1 MRHVS
6 IPHPGGP
13 EVLTV
18 GERPK
23 PAPGPN
29 QVVIRAAAATLNPT
43 DIGLR
48 LMGGGEL
55 PPPWTPGMEVAGTV
69 EAIGEGAEFQQG
81 ERVFAIVNPRRPEGG
96 AQAEFVV
103 VPAASA
109 ASTSET
115 PSGVRAAAVPMNG
128 LTASQALRR
137 LALPP
142 GATLGVIGSAGAV
155 GQYAIQLGVHAGLR
169 VLADARPGDE
179 DLVRGFGAH
188 EVIARSGDPGTA
200 FRAVAPDG
208 VDGLIDAAVI
218 DSDALALVRDRG
230 ALATVRRWNG
240 PTERGIRI
248 EPVWVAADFERA
260 EGLRELADH
269 LRARRLTPRIAGTY
283 PIECASQAHTRLE
296 AGGVRGRLI
305 LTFQGSLCGPNINSA
320 PTVCTDSR
328 SAVEA
333 AKRPVRPLQD

>member
-1 MRHVS
+1 M
-6 IPHPGGP
+6 IPQPGGP
-13 EVLTV
+13 DVLTV

-23 PAPGPN
+23 PTPGLSE
-29 QVVIRAAAATLNPT
+29 VVIRAAAATVNPT

-48 LMGGGEL
+48 LVGGGEL

-69 EAIGEGAEFQQG
+69 EAVGEGADFQPG

-109 ASTSET
+109 ART
-115 PSGVRAAAVPMNG
+115 PDGVPDAEAATVPMNG
-128 LTASQALRR
+128 LIVLQALRR
-137 LALPP
+137 LDLPR
-142 GATLGVIGSAGAV
+142 GATFGVIGSAGAV

-169 VLADARPGDE
+169 VLADARPEDE

-188 EVIARSGDPGTA
+188 EVIARSGDPGAA

-218 DSDALALVRDRG
+218 DSDALAPIRDHG

-248 EPVWVAADFERA
+248 EPVWVAADLERA

-269 LRARRLTPRIAGTY
+269 LRTGRLTPRVAGTY
-283 PIECASQAHTRLE
+283 PIDRASQAHTRLE
-296 AGGVRGRLI
+296 AGGVRGRLV
-305 LTFQGSLCGPNINSA
+305 LTF
-320 PTVCTDSR
+320 
-328 SAVEA
+328 
-333 AKRPVRPLQD
+333 